1 MTEPLVRALAV
12 ALDVALDEYDGMD
25 GLGNEPGPGGA
36 SRLALHLSAHPAL
49 GPFLAVITAAQAWAA
64 YPHHW
69 PAITDYAALTAESKA
84 LLSSIENLMGGHGH
98 FDDCTVYPSGLG
110 ECNCAPER
118 ARSMLAAIE
127 AASAARA
134 LDVAA
139 YHERELV
146 AALERIAGSPP

>member
-1 MTEPLVRALAV
+1 MTEPLVRALA
-12 ALDVALDEYDGMD
+12 VALDEYDGMD

-84 LLSSIENLMGGHGH
+84 LLGSIENLMGGHGH